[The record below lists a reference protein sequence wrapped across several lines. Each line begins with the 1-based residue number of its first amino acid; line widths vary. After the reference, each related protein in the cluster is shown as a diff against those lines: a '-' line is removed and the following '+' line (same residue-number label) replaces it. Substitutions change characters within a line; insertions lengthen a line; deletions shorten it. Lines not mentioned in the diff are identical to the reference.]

1 MTVIDAVEAIDSAR
15 LCLEALRLIGPDD
28 YREPCFQVLL
38 CQTLGSLAE
47 ALKDAH
53 VVIEKHVADG
63 RRDMRCD
70 DVQRGSV

>member
-1 MTVIDAVEAIDSAR
+1 MTVSDAVETVDSAR

-47 ALKDAH
+47 GLAEAH
-53 VVIEKHVADG
+53 AVLEEHVAAERLG
-63 RRDMRCD
+63 E
-70 DVQRGSV
+70 